1 MKNIPSKKKTTRA
14 EASTKR
20 AKSIRLAIVGTGG
33 MANAHAEAFRKIPGV
48 VLAAMCDVDAQR
60 AQEFAAKHGG
70 TAAVFT
76 DLGKL
81 LREADVDAV
90 SNVTPDNLHAPLS
103 LQVIAAGKHILCEKP
118 LATNHADAV
127 RMARAAQKAG
137 VINMVNLSYRNAP
150 ALQKAAQLV
159 QSGKL
164 GEIVHV
170 EASYLQSW
178 LSSKV
183 WGDWKTTPA
192 WLWRLSTKHGSKGVL
207 GDVGVH
213 ILDFASF
220 PVGPVRRIQAR
231 LKTFTALKG
240 KRLGE
245 YPLDANDSA
254 LMQVEFANGALGVI
268 HTTRWATG
276 HANSLYLR
284 IHGTKGAL
292 RLDLDKSYNELEVC
306 LGADIH
312 KAAWKTIKTPKTP
325 SIYQRF
331 ITAIQ
336 TGKSGEPDFAR
347 GAEIQKALDACFESE
362 KLGQAVKV

>member
-1 MKNIPSKKKTTRA
+1 MKNISPKKKSAPTK
-14 EASTKR
+14 ASAKR
-20 AKSIRLAIVGTGG
+20 GQVIRLAIVGTGG

-48 VLAAMCDVDAQR
+48 VLAAVCDVDAKR

-76 DLGKL
+76 DLAKL

-90 SNVTPDNLHAPLS
+90 SNVTPDKLHAPLS
-103 LQVIAAGKHILCEKP
+103 LQVIAVGKHILCEKP
-118 LATNHADAV
+118 LATNHADAA
-127 RMARAAQKAG
+127 RMARAAQKSG

-159 QSGKL
+159 QAGKL

-170 EASYLQSW
+170 EASYRQSW

-192 WLWRLSTKHGSKGVL
+192 WLWRLSTKHGSHGVL

-220 PVGPVRRIQAR
+220 PVGPVRSIQSR

-254 LMQVEFANGALGVI
+254 IMQVEFANGALGVI

-276 HANSLYLR
+276 HANSLYLH

-292 RLDLDKSYNELEVC
+292 RIDLDRSMDELEVC

-312 KAAWKTIKTPKTP
+312 KAAWKTLKAPKTP
-325 SIYQRF
+325 NIYQRF
-331 ITAIQ
+331 ITAIRSN
-336 TGKSGEPDFAR
+336 TPGTPDFAR
-347 GAEIQKALDACFESE
+347 GAEVQKLLDACIKSDH
-362 KLGQAVKV
+362 LGKAVKI